1 MINPEHDAQVVTRIV
16 QQDFPLWMSVTF
28 YLAAFV
34 STAIFFYGCYI
45 QVRKYKRGQ
54 PFSLAHIKKGNC

>member
-28 YLAAFV
+28 YLAAFI
-34 STAIFFYGCYI
+34 STAIFSTVVLF
-45 QVRKYKRGQ
+45 KYVNTNVD
-54 PFSLAHIKKGNC
+54 SHSV